1 MRSILILFAALLTG
15 CGIVD
20 PKVRCESRV
29 RENYVITIELGKPQ
43 AFVATPDSVVMDT
56 ISVCSR

>member
-1 MRSILILFAALLTG
+1 MRSILILFASLLTG

-20 PKVRCESRV
+20 PKIHCEQRT
-29 RENYVITIELGKPQ
+29 RENYVYHINLGKPQ
-43 AFVATPDSVVMDT
+43 AFVATPDSVVMNT